1 MNEAGWNLSCFQ
13 NEKKKVQAI
22 IFKLSVTLKANI
34 SINGSAMSSTQ
45 FILNTNSLNSH

>member
-1 MNEAGWNLSCFQ
+1 MNEAGISAVSRMK
-13 NEKKKVQAI
+13 KKKVQAI